1 MRTSGTH
8 AVHFAS
14 VLCPVDFSD
23 HSRLALQ
30 YAAAIA
36 QRGGGRLATLFVND
50 PLLVAAAAAAYNRK
64 ALGAA
69 SDVELKRFIASVVPA
84 RARTKTHLTCSTR
97 LGRPTAEIVRASIGG
112 EHDLVVLGS
121 KGLNGA
127 KRLLFGSTTAGVL
140 RRARIPVLAVPPV
153 DVAHQVCVRPGARWP
168 GRTIVAAIEFGPH
181 AASDI
186 RRAGDIARLFG
197 TDLVLLHVVP
207 QPSIPPWLSA
217 DVDAHLRQ
225 RCGQAESALEALRG
239 EAGRVRRVITV
250 VRVGDPADEIAAAA
264 AEYCAGLIV
273 MGLRGAAGLFG
284 DSAGSH
290 AYRVLCHG
298 VAPVLALPDERH
310 RQVRR

>member
-1 MRTSGTH
+1 MRTSGTRT
-8 AVHFAS
+8 VRFAS

-36 QRGGGRLATLFVND
+36 RHGGGRLTTLFVND
-50 PLLVAAAAAAYNRK
+50 PLLVAAAAAAYNRE

-69 SDVELKRFIASVVPA
+69 SNAELKRFVASVVPA
-84 RARTKTHLTCSTR
+84 IARTKTHLTCSTR
-97 LGRPTAEIVRASIGG
+97 LGRPTAEIVRASVAG

-140 RRARIPVLAVPPV
+140 RRVRVPVLAVPPV
-153 DVAHQVCVRPGARWP
+153 DVAHQACVKPGVRWP
-168 GRTIVAAIEFGPH
+168 GRTIVAAIEFGPR
-181 AASDI
+181 AACDI

-207 QPSIPPWLSA
+207 PPSIPPWVSA
-217 DVDAHLRQ
+217 DVNAHLRQ
-225 RCGQAESALEALRG
+225 RCSQAESALEALRQ
-239 EAGRVRRVITV
+239 EAGRVRRVLPLV
-250 VRVGDPADEIAAAA
+250 KVGDPADEIAATA
-264 AEYCAGLIV
+264 AEYRAGLIV

-284 DSAGSH
+284 DSAGTH

-298 VAPVLALPDERH
+298 VAPVLALPDERQ